1 MLGFDEAWKNLKGD
15 EAFDGFV
22 FVILGGNNCCGL
34 WGRWGGDGEEDG
46 EVLMCKLLSCSSVH
60 WFQF

>member
-1 MLGFDEAWKNLKGD
+1 MLGFHEAWKNLKGD

-22 FVILGGNNCCGL
+22 FVNLGGNNCCGL
-34 WGRWGGDGEEDG
+34 GGKVGGDG
-46 EVLMCKLLSCSSVH
+46 EVLMCKLLFCSSVH